1 MNRFLLRETTPDD
14 STALNLLYRK
24 HTGIGR
30 SHEEFLWE
38 WFLGP
43 YGPARSWVIIDRA
56 THRIAAH
63 HGVIRCS
70 IWFNGH
76 VIWAARTENSM
87 VDPEYR
93 GQVMYVSYE
102 AVLLKKLLEEFDLVF
117 TTTGKGIPGAIRK
130 RLGYR
135 SIGHWCSFVIHEPPS
150 YIAARFAGKL
160 AGRVAFALT
169 PKRNDRQGAY
179 SFEPTEDTDRIAAL
193 WDRSRTAYEFAPQ
206 RDAAFL
212 RWRLMDNPYNQA
224 QLAIVTK
231 EGEDFGFVA
240 WSDRQ
245 SRHSGRE
252 VLIEDIFCTVNDAP
266 SYVALL
272 ATLRRALNF
281 PSARIV
287 LRTVKADSP
296 LCIAARSSIPRRFK
310 QHSFDDGAEL
320 LVRTRDPIDLPVS
333 TMTMLITEGID

>member
-1 MNRFLLRETTPDD
+1 
-14 STALNLLYRK
+14 
-24 HTGIGR
+24 
-30 SHEEFLWE
+30 
-38 WFLGP
+38 
-43 YGPARSWVIIDRA
+43 
-56 THRIAAH
+56 
-63 HGVIRCS
+63 
-70 IWFNGH
+70 
-76 VIWAARTENSM
+76 
-87 VDPEYR
+87 
-93 GQVMYVSYE
+93 
-102 AVLLKKLLEEFDLVF
+102 
-117 TTTGKGIPGAIRK
+117 
-130 RLGYR
+130 
-135 SIGHWCSFVIHEPPS
+135 
-150 YIAARFAGKL
+150 
-160 AGRVAFALT
+160 
-169 PKRNDRQGAY
+169 
-179 SFEPTEDTDRIAAL
+179 
-193 WDRSRTAYEFAPQ
+193 
-206 RDAAFL
+206 
-212 RWRLMDNPYNQA
+212 MDNPYNQA